1 MVIIG
6 KHAMPNL
13 EFRIV
18 PAGDNVQ
25 DVFDGGRNLKN

>member
-18 PAGDNVQ
+18 PAGAITFKMCLMEAVI
-25 DVFDGGRNLKN
+25 